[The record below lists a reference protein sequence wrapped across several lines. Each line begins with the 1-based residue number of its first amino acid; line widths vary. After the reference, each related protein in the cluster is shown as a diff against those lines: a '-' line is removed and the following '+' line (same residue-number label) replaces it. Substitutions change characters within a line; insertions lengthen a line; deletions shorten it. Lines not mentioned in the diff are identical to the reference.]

1 MAENNSMDNFDI
13 QQENDFE
20 KISAPGSASDQ
31 EGDGLQP
38 ADEPLDSKPKS
49 QDGEVSTTTE
59 TNSGED
65 EQAEEDQFNIIAA
78 SEVEDSVSQVPLVS
92 LDANSPSGQSADPI
106 SPQSES
112 LGLDLVEGTVTGT
125 AATDSPT
132 SSPPDSPAEAE
143 MVEPSSV
150 MSSEEP
156 KQDFEPVSATEPQP
170 QLLDLISEAVDAV
183 DPPVLDSVESEPD
196 PVLDLVSETETESQP
211 VLDEIVSETEA
222 EPFVAIQHNSVE
234 EPPLKQDDGPA
245 DEGICVEN
253 EFSETEVPNSSSGKF
268 VEPIEPSAPEPEVEV
283 EISDNERLVEFDSSP
298 ASGLP
303 NIEIEP
309 ISANAESSVSPG
321 VEPFESVSADVEPSI
336 STNVEPNVSA
346 PPPSIV
352 NEIISPESGDQK
364 VIESEKD
371 DVVNEVPTI
380 SDQKVIES
388 EKDNVVDEVPTI
400 SDEKVGLIESEK
412 ENVVNEVPT
421 ISEQKQSE
429 VLAEEINEGCWL
441 KGVDP
446 RVIDLIY
453 WRDVKKTG
461 VVFGT
466 MLTVL
471 LCLAIFSLVSVL
483 AYLSLALLTV
493 SFSFVVYKKIMAA
506 VQKSNDGHPFKC
518 LLDMDISLKED
529 KLKPVIQA
537 LLNNVNATMSELRR
551 LFFIEDIVD
560 SIKFGLML
568 WVCTYLGCLLNGMTL
583 IILALIMLFSLPKVY
598 ETYQVQIDNYIGL
611 AKAQLNSVITTVQN
625 KLPFLKKKEKAQ

>member
-1 MAENNSMDNFDI
+1 MDNFDI

-38 ADEPLDSKPKS
+38 ADEPLESKPKPKS

-59 TNSGED
+59 TNSG
-65 EQAEEDQFNIIAA
+65 
-78 SEVEDSVSQVPLVS
+78 
-92 LDANSPSGQSADPI
+92 G
-106 SPQSES
+106 
-112 LGLDLVEGTVTGT
+112 
-125 AATDSPT
+125 
-132 SSPPDSPAEAE
+132 
-143 MVEPSSV
+143 
-150 MSSEEP
+150 
-156 KQDFEPVSATEPQP
+156 
-170 QLLDLISEAVDAV
+170 
-183 DPPVLDSVESEPD
+183 
-196 PVLDLVSETETESQP
+196 
-211 VLDEIVSETEA
+211 
-222 EPFVAIQHNSVE
+222 
-234 EPPLKQDDGPA
+234 
-245 DEGICVEN
+245 
-253 EFSETEVPNSSSGKF
+253 
-268 VEPIEPSAPEPEVEV
+268 
-283 EISDNERLVEFDSSP
+283 
-298 ASGLP
+298 
-303 NIEIEP
+303 
-309 ISANAESSVSPG
+309 
-321 VEPFESVSADVEPSI
+321 
-336 STNVEPNVSA
+336 
-346 PPPSIV
+346 
-352 NEIISPESGDQK
+352 
-364 VIESEKD
+364 
-371 DVVNEVPTI
+371 
-380 SDQKVIES
+380 
-388 EKDNVVDEVPTI
+388 
-400 SDEKVGLIESEK
+400 
-412 ENVVNEVPT
+412 
-421 ISEQKQSE
+421 
-429 VLAEEINEGCWL
+429 WL

-471 LCLAIFSLVSVL
+471 MCLAIFSLVSVL

-583 IILALIMLFSLPKVY
+583 IILALILLFSLPKVY

-611 AKAQLNSVITTVQN
+611 AKAQMNSVITTVQN

>member
-59 TNSGED
+59 TNSG
-65 EQAEEDQFNIIAA
+65 AEWFWNIWM
-78 SEVEDSVSQVPLVS
+78 
-92 LDANSPSGQSADPI
+92 
-106 SPQSES
+106 
-112 LGLDLVEGTVTGT
+112 VT
-125 AATDSPT
+125 
-132 SSPPDSPAEAE
+132 
-143 MVEPSSV
+143 
-150 MSSEEP
+150 
-156 KQDFEPVSATEPQP
+156 
-170 QLLDLISEAVDAV
+170 L
-183 DPPVLDSVESEPD
+183 
-196 PVLDLVSETETESQP
+196 
-211 VLDEIVSETEA
+211 
-222 EPFVAIQHNSVE
+222 
-234 EPPLKQDDGPA
+234 
-245 DEGICVEN
+245 
-253 EFSETEVPNSSSGKF
+253 
-268 VEPIEPSAPEPEVEV
+268 
-283 EISDNERLVEFDSSP
+283 R
-298 ASGLP
+298 
-303 NIEIEP
+303 
-309 ISANAESSVSPG
+309 
-321 VEPFESVSADVEPSI
+321 
-336 STNVEPNVSA
+336 
-346 PPPSIV
+346 
-352 NEIISPESGDQK
+352 
-364 VIESEKD
+364 
-371 DVVNEVPTI
+371 
-380 SDQKVIES
+380 
-388 EKDNVVDEVPTI
+388 
-400 SDEKVGLIESEK
+400 
-412 ENVVNEVPT
+412 
-421 ISEQKQSE
+421 
-429 VLAEEINEGCWL
+429 CWL

>member
-59 TNSGED
+59 TNSG
-65 EQAEEDQFNIIAA
+65 
-78 SEVEDSVSQVPLVS
+78 
-92 LDANSPSGQSADPI
+92 
-106 SPQSES
+106 
-112 LGLDLVEGTVTGT
+112 
-125 AATDSPT
+125 
-132 SSPPDSPAEAE
+132 
-143 MVEPSSV
+143 
-150 MSSEEP
+150 
-156 KQDFEPVSATEPQP
+156 
-170 QLLDLISEAVDAV
+170 
-183 DPPVLDSVESEPD
+183 
-196 PVLDLVSETETESQP
+196 
-211 VLDEIVSETEA
+211 
-222 EPFVAIQHNSVE
+222 
-234 EPPLKQDDGPA
+234 
-245 DEGICVEN
+245 
-253 EFSETEVPNSSSGKF
+253 
-268 VEPIEPSAPEPEVEV
+268 
-283 EISDNERLVEFDSSP
+283 
-298 ASGLP
+298 
-303 NIEIEP
+303 
-309 ISANAESSVSPG
+309 
-321 VEPFESVSADVEPSI
+321 
-336 STNVEPNVSA
+336 
-346 PPPSIV
+346 
-352 NEIISPESGDQK
+352 
-364 VIESEKD
+364 
-371 DVVNEVPTI
+371 
-380 SDQKVIES
+380 
-388 EKDNVVDEVPTI
+388 
-400 SDEKVGLIESEK
+400 
-412 ENVVNEVPT
+412 
-421 ISEQKQSE
+421 
-429 VLAEEINEGCWL
+429 CWL

-446 RVIDLIY
+446 RESVKEDMESYCPNIIDLIY